1 MFCNSL
7 SLLYLCTMPKK
18 IYLED
23 LLNFFPEVELP
34 IEITEDLV
42 MTAESVNKVLPKAI
56 VEEYIVKW
64 EGGESFD
71 EFTEF
76 VPILRIREAEEFHAL
91 IYWKGGLMKYEYIL
105 VTLDK
110 EGNFITRK
118 PIASTLSDGN
128 TIKKS
133 VAKIDEDMIIH
144 IMAGENEVDGKYDPA
159 RSQAFN
165 MEILYSGDVIFS
177 LGDD

>member
-1 MFCNSL
+1 MAR
-7 SLLYLCTMPKK
+7 K
-18 IYLED
+18 IELED
-23 LLNFFPEVELP
+23 LLSFFPEVELP
-34 IEITEDLV
+34 IEVTEDLV
-42 MTAESVNKVLPKAI
+42 NTADSVNKVLPASIIEK
-56 VEEYIVKW
+56 YIVQW
-64 EGGESFD
+64 EKKEDFD

-91 IYWKGGLMKYEYIL
+91 VYWKGGLMKYEYIL

-110 EGNFITRK
+110 KGNFITRK

-128 TIKKS
+128 TVKKS

-144 IMAGENEVDGKYDPA
+144 IMAGENEVDGNYDPA

>member
-1 MFCNSL
+1 MA
-7 SLLYLCTMPKK
+7 KE
-18 IYLED
+18 IQLED
-23 LLNFFPEVELP
+23 LLSFFPEVELP

-42 MTAESVNKVLPKAI
+42 MTAETVNKVLPTAI
-56 VEEYIVKW
+56 IEEYIIKW
-64 EGGESFD
+64 EGGEDID

-76 VPILRIREAEEFHAL
+76 VPILRIKEAEEFHAL
-91 IYWKGGLMKYEYIL
+91 VYWKGGLMKYEYVL

-110 EGNFITRK
+110 LGNFITRK

-128 TIKKS
+128 TVKKS
-133 VAKIDEDMIIH
+133 VSKIDEDMIIH
-144 IMAGENEVDGKYDPA
+144 IMAGENEVNGKYDPA

-165 MEILYSGDVIFS
+165 MEILHSGDVIFS

>member
-1 MFCNSL
+1 MS
-7 SLLYLCTMPKK
+7 KK
-18 IYLED
+18 ITLEE
-23 LLNFFPEVELP
+23 LLGFFPEVELP
-34 IEITEDLV
+34 IEVTEELV
-42 MTAESVNKVLPKAI
+42 NTAESVNKVLPAAMI
-56 VEEYIVKW
+56 EAFFTQW
-64 EGGESFD
+64 ENKEDFD

-76 VPILRIREAEEFHAL
+76 VPILRIKEAEEFHAL
-91 IYWKGGLMKYEYIL
+91 LYWKGGLMKYEYIM

-110 EGNFITRK
+110 NGNFITRK

-128 TIKKS
+128 TVKKS

-144 IMAGENEVDGKYDPA
+144 IMAGENEADGNYDPS

-165 MEILYSGDVIFS
+165 MEVLFSGDIIFS